1 MKKTEAKKNKE
12 SDALQA
18 KYKIAKDEAEDVAEF
33 KMMRSDLEREN
44 KELEAKLQN
53 LLNEYAQTRTK
64 AQVML
69 VEKNDEIARLKQK
82 FGSDEKTEEPV
93 EPKLDQTSRAYI
105 KSVLLKFLEYQAEQ
119 MEREALMMEKVLFT
133 VLKMRPEEV
142 EGL

>member
-1 MKKTEAKKNKE
+1 
-12 SDALQA
+12 
-18 KYKIAKDEAEDVAEF
+18 
-33 KMMRSDLEREN
+33 
-44 KELEAKLQN
+44 
-53 LLNEYAQTRTK
+53 
-64 AQVML
+64 ML
-69 VEKNDEIARLKQK
+69 VEKNDEITRLNQK
-82 FGSDEKTEEPV
+82 YGSDEKTEEPV